1 MTIVLTEEERKETI
15 DKIIDL
21 LVELGFWELTE
32 ETETDPPLCSTIPL
46 IFEIPEVVK

>member
-1 MTIVLTEEERKETI
+1 MTVVLTEKEREKTI
-15 DKIIDL
+15 DQIIDL

-32 ETETDPPLCSTIPL
+32 ETATDPPLCSTIPL